1 MTVYNEQR
9 SFLDIYSII
18 SNIVGY
24 DLVTVVRIFKCVSIK
39 AFFKTDT
46 ESVVQAIN
54 ISYIGM
60 NYII

>member
-1 MTVYNEQR
+1 MTVYNKQR

-24 DLVTVVRIFKCVSIK
+24 DLVTVVRFFKCISIK
-39 AFFKTDT
+39 ASFQTNM
-46 ESVVQAIN
+46 EILVQAIN
-54 ISYIGM
+54 VSYIGM